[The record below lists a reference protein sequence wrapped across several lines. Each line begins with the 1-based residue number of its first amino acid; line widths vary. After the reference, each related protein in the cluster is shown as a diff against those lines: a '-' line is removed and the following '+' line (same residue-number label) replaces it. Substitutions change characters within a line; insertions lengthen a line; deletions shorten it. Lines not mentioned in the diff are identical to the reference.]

1 MSAFPRTPQPLRPIK
16 ATLTRFAPAPTG
28 WLHLG
33 HVLNALH
40 VWNTARLA
48 GSQVMLRIEDH
59 DRERSR
65 PEFERAILD
74 DLDWLG
80 FAPDVYPTAAFR
92 SGPCQGRQSDREE
105 IYRAAVQRLV
115 RANVLYACECTRRA
129 LTAASTSEPGHET
142 RYPGTCREKRLPL
155 IDGYGWRVRL
165 DDAIEEF
172 DDGLLGPQSQRP
184 SAQCGD
190 LLIRDRIGNWT
201 YQFSAAVDDLWQG
214 VDLVIRGID
223 LLDSTGRQIQLARLL
238 GRQVPAIFMHHPLI
252 MKTRT
257 QKLSKSDGDTGV
269 RALASAGWTR
279 DRILA
284 EAARLSSF
292 QAIAETDPQSWVPP
306 R

>member
-1 MSAFPRTPQPLRPIK
+1 MSSAFPSTPQPLSHIT

-33 HVLNALH
+33 HVLNALY
-40 VWNTARLA
+40 VWNTARLT
-48 GSQVMLRIEDH
+48 GCQVMLRIEDH

-65 PEFERAILD
+65 PELERAILD

-115 RANVLYACECTRRA
+115 RANVVFACECTRRA
-129 LTAASTSEPGHET
+129 LTAVPGSEPGHEI

-165 DDAIEEF
+165 DDAIEKF

-184 SAQCGD
+184 AVQCGD

-238 GRQVPAIFMHHPLI
+238 GRQVPATFMHHPLI

-284 EAARLSSF
+284 EAARVSAF
-292 QAIAETDPQSWVPP
+292 QAIHETDPE
-306 R
+306 